1 MKKEKPE
8 KIFFLRNP
16 TDRDRAVLAISR
28 ITPAADKPYKIRI
41 TPDEEERSDK
51 QNRLSFMWYKILGET
66 FSSKEEE
73 RARCK
78 LDYGIPILRL
88 DEDFNNFYKYAIDDL
103 VREAQLAAMD
113 FIAVT
118 SLMSVKEFAEYLNTV
133 DQTSAANGC
142 VLPHPSDLYNEA
154 LMREINV

>member
-8 KIFFLRNP
+8 KMFFLRSIA
-16 TDRDRAVLAISR
+16 DRDKAVLAISR
-28 ITPAADKPYKIRI
+28 LRPTADKPYKVRVSL
-41 TPDEEERSDK
+41 DEESRSDK

-78 LDYGIPILRL
+78 LDYAIPILRR

-118 SLMSVKEFAEYLNTV
+118 SLMSVKEFAEYLTTV

-142 VLPHPSDLYNEA
+142 VLPHPSDLYHEA
-154 LMREINV
+154 LMLEQP